1 MDFNY
6 FNLIKKD
13 IFNVARGVYPDTVD
27 DGLFARFSV
36 EPPKDASFGDVATNI
51 AMILAGVLHAKP
63 RDIAAKLAEGI
74 KNLPDVEKVDV
85 AGAGFI
91 NITMK
96 NAFWYAMLRTILQ
109 NGTAYGNSEIGGSR
123 RVNIEFVS
131 ANPTGPMHV
140 GHSRGAVFGDAL
152 ASLMQ
157 KAGYDVS
164 REYYINDAGAQ
175 VFKLARSVYLRYK
188 EALGI
193 DIGEIPEGCYPGD
206 YLIPVGKAI
215 AEKDGKKWLDK
226 PESEWLVYF
235 KEFAVNSMMN
245 LIRSDLELLGIH
257 FDTFFSENELQKS
270 QAVKKVVELL
280 DQKGLLYRGVLQPPK
295 GKIVEDYEPKEQL
308 LFKSTEFGD
317 DIDRPLQKSDG
328 SYTYF
333 TPDIAYH
340 LTKFKRGFT
349 WMIDVFGADHGGYVK
364 RLNSAVKA
372 VTDGKAE
379 LDVKLCQM
387 INFKDNGEPVK
398 MSKRSGTFITLKDVV
413 DEVGKDVTRFLIL
426 TRKND
431 AHLDFDFTKVK
442 ETSKDNVVFYVQYAH
457 ARACSVNRNAIAMF
471 RDKIDIAAADFSL
484 LKDSDEIALIKLLST
499 WPRIV
504 ESAALAT
511 EPHRIAYFLNDVASA
526 FHSLWNRGR
535 DDANMKFLIE
545 NNRPL
550 SAARL
555 ALVNAVAVVIASG
568 LEVFGVKPIEEM
580 R

>member
-1 MDFNY
+1 
-6 FNLIKKD
+6 
-13 IFNVARGVYPDTVD
+13 
-27 DGLFARFSV
+27 
-36 EPPKDASFGDVATNI
+36 
-51 AMILAGVLHAKP
+51 
-63 RDIAAKLAEGI
+63 
-74 KNLPDVEKVDV
+74 
-85 AGAGFI
+85 
-91 NITMK
+91 
-96 NAFWYAMLRTILQ
+96 
-109 NGTAYGNSEIGGSR
+109 
-123 RVNIEFVS
+123 
-131 ANPTGPMHV
+131 
-140 GHSRGAVFGDAL
+140 
-152 ASLMQ
+152 
-157 KAGYDVS
+157 
-164 REYYINDAGAQ
+164 
-175 VFKLARSVYLRYK
+175 
-188 EALGI
+188 
-193 DIGEIPEGCYPGD
+193 
-206 YLIPVGKAI
+206 
-215 AEKDGKKWLDK
+215 
-226 PESEWLVYF
+226 
-235 KEFAVNSMMN
+235 
-245 LIRSDLELLGIH
+245 
-257 FDTFFSENELQKS
+257 
-270 QAVKKVVELL
+270 LL

-295 GKIVEDYEPKEQL
+295 GKVVDDYEPKEQL

-364 RLNSAVKA
+364 RLNAAVKA
-372 VTDGKAE
+372 LTDGKAE

-484 LKDSDEIALIKLLST
+484 LKDPDEIALIKLLST
-499 WPRIV
+499 WPRVV

-511 EPHRIAYFLNDVASA
+511 EPHRIAYYLNDVASA

-535 DDANMKFLIE
+535 DDAGMKFLIMDD
-545 NNRPL
+545 RPL

-555 ALVNAVAVVIASG
+555 ALVNAVAIVIASG